1 MHYLSF
7 LPLQNRLFK
16 PQNTRQLPAYSLTL
30 LTLSLL
36 CFTLVACDSN
46 KATTATT
53 PTTST
58 TQNDTQKVAVV
69 NPSLVV
75 ETVQPQ
81 DAVWS
86 KTLAASG
93 DITAWEVASA
103 GPEEMG
109 LTIRNVLVR
118 EGDWVKKNQI
128 LATFSNTSVRAQ
140 AAQAKAGLAEAQA
153 AAADAKANAQ
163 RMKKLVETGF
173 MSPVQYNGYQ
183 TAAETAQ
190 ARVAAAQAMVKQQNI
205 RLNNTTLRAP
215 VSGLIAGSNAVAG
228 ALTTAGQSL
237 FTIIRDG
244 RLEWRAQVT
253 AEQLAQIT
261 PGMQANVTL
270 PGDTSTTGT
279 VRTSSPTINARTRNA
294 TVYVDLP
301 ADSAA
306 KMGMFASGS
315 FSASNTKVLTL
326 PQSAIVFRDGFSNVV
341 EVLDDNTVQMLRI
354 ENMGQ
359 QADSV
364 AVSGVKRNSRYV
376 LRGGA
381 FLNNG
386 DTVRVV
392 ERNEQLDS
400 QPAPTTTPPIA
411 SE

>member
-1 MHYLSF
+1 MLQKH
-7 LPLQNRLFK
+7 PMNPQNRGRLIK
-16 PQNTRQLPAYSLTL
+16 RHLTTLASLVL
-30 LTLSLL
+30 GLA
-36 CFTLVACDSN
+36 LVACDSG
-46 KATTATT
+46 KTSAPTAENNEQKT
-53 PTTST
+53 P
-58 TQNDTQKVAVV
+58 AV

-75 ETVQPQ
+75 EIAQPK
-81 DAVWS
+81 DEVWS

-109 LTIRNVLVR
+109 LTIKKVMVR

-128 LATFSNTSVRAQ
+128 LASFSNTSVRAQ
-140 AAQAKAGLAEAQA
+140 AAQAKAGLAEAKA
-153 AAADAKANAQ
+153 AAADAKANAK

-183 TAAETAQ
+183 TAADTAQ
-190 ARVAAAQAMVKQQNI
+190 ARVEAAQAMVKQQNI

-215 VSGLIAGSNAVAG
+215 VAGLIANSSAVAG

-261 PGMQANVTL
+261 PGMQARIAL
-270 PGDTSTTGT
+270 PGDASTTGT

-301 ADSAA
+301 AKSAA
-306 KMGMFASGS
+306 KMGMFASGD
-315 FSASNTKVLTL
+315 FSASSTEVLTL

-341 EVLDDNTVQMLRI
+341 EVLDNNTIQMIRI
-354 ENMGQ
+354 ENIGQ

-364 AVSGVKRNSRYV
+364 AVSGVKRNGRYV

-392 ERNEQLDS
+392 S
-400 QPAPTTTPPIA
+400 PPSATPNPVV